1 MIILLVLLLVTA
13 AAYLLALRGRRNH
26 PGLADLR
33 GWYYAHRGLHDAALP
48 ENSMGAFRAALEQGF
63 GIELDIHLM
72 ADGNLAVIHD
82 SSLQRTAGANVTI
95 ESLTTGQLANYRLN
109 STEETI
115 PLFSDVLALF
125 NGAAPLIIELKTA
138 GGNADQ
144 LCEAACAMLES
155 YNGPYCIES
164 FDPRCIIWLKKHR
177 PQIIR
182 GQLAENSLHRHTSI
196 PWIIR
201 FVMTNHLLN
210 FLSQPDFIA
219 YNFPHRK
226 TLGTFLCRKFW
237 GVQGVAWTL
246 RTKEDFDAALAE
258 DWLPIFESFLPK

>member
-1 MIILLVLLLVTA
+1 MASLFVLLVIGLV
-13 AAYLLALRGRRNH
+13 YLLAIRGRTNH
-26 PGLADLR
+26 TGLEALR

-48 ENSMGAFRAALEQGF
+48 ENSMGAFRAALAQGY

-95 ESLTTGQLANYRLN
+95 ESLTTAQLANYRL
-109 STEETI
+109 TGTDETI

-125 NGAAPLIIELKTA
+125 NGAAPLIVELKTA
-138 GGNADQ
+138 GGNADK
-144 LCEAACAMLES
+144 LCQAACAMLDS
-155 YNGPYCIES
+155 YHGPYCIES
-164 FDPRCIIWLKKHR
+164 FDPRCIRWLRKHR
-177 PQIIR
+177 PHIIR
-182 GQLAENSLHRHTSI
+182 GQLAENSLHWRSNI

-201 FVMTNHLLN
+201 FIMTNHLLN
-210 FLSQPDFIA
+210 FWTQPDFIA

-226 TLGTFLCRKFW
+226 TLGTYLCRKFW

-246 RTKEDFDAALAE
+246 RTKEAFDTAVTE
-258 DWLPIFESFLPK
+258 GWIPIFEGFRPK

>member
-1 MIILLVLLLVTA
+1 MAIFLILFVIALI
-13 AAYLLALRGRRNH
+13 YLLSIQGRRNH
-26 PGLADLR
+26 PGLHVLR

-48 ENSMGAFRAALEQGF
+48 ENSMGAFRAALEHGF

-82 SSLQRTAGANVTI
+82 SSLQRTAGANVAI

-109 STEETI
+109 GTEETI

-138 GGNADQ
+138 GGNADR

-196 PWIIR
+196 PWILR

-226 TLGTFLCRKFW
+226 TLGTFLCRKLW

-246 RTKEDFDAALAE
+246 RTKEAFDTAISE
-258 DWLPIFESFLPK
+258 GWIPIFEGFLPK